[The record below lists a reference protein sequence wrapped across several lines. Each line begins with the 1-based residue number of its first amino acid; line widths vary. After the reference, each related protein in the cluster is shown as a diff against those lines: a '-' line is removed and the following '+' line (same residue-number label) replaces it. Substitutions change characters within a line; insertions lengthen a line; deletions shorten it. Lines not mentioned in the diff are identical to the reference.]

1 MPLYKTIRQQLSCHL
16 VETRIGFSHEVK
28 FSTWYGSNKMI
39 TDIQIT
45 KAKDQALVNS
55 FWLLNSQRAS
65 FGPFFIGG
73 NQGIGSET
81 YSAQRQSP
89 ELRILLTTTV
99 AI

>member
-1 MPLYKTIRQQLSCHL
+1 
-16 VETRIGFSHEVK
+16 
-28 FSTWYGSNKMI
+28 MI

-45 KAKDQALVNS
+45 KAKAKDQTLVNS
-55 FWLLNSQRAS
+55 FWLLNSQRAC

-73 NQGIGSET
+73 NQGIGSGS